1 MRSKRQYSDFFT
13 SAKKTMNLESIRRA
27 ERKAEN
33 ILLNLKLADL
43 RKKIG
48 LKQTEVPGFSQTS
61 ISRIETR
68 EDLKLSTLIGYINAL
83 GMDIEIR
90 AVSKSKKRKREK
102 DRNILILK
110 S

>member
-13 SAKKTMNLESIRRA
+13 KAKKSMNLESVGRA

-33 ILLNLKLADL
+33 ILFNLKLADL

-48 LKQTEVPGFSQTS
+48 LKQTEISGFSQTS

-68 EDLKLSTLIGYINAL
+68 EDLKLSTLISYINAL
-83 GMDIEIR
+83 GMNIEIR
-90 AVSKSKKRKREK
+90 AVSKSGKRKKEK
-102 DRNILILK
+102 DQNILILK

>member
-1 MRSKRQYSDFFT
+1 MRSKRQYSDFF
-13 SAKKTMNLESIRRA
+13 SNAQKSMNSESIRRA
-27 ERKAEN
+27 EKKAEN

-43 RKKIG
+43 RKKMG
-48 LKQTEVPGFSQTS
+48 LKQTEIPGFSQTS

-83 GMDIEIR
+83 GMNIEIR
-90 AVSKSKKRKREK
+90 AFSKSGKRKKEK